1 MSNFISMDDLTQ
13 LRLCNGYYCFCF
25 YLFWVFFQY
34 YKHKKATTIACEENK
49 FCDHRLIGL
58 SLKLPRANCVPKLFI
73 AVRSLQL
80 RLTWT
85 KKKTHVRM
93 HIHMQT
99 FADRRREYERTRE
112 NTRENHSKQKKK
124 KSEANTNSINSGQ
137 KQRPTDENRKGR
149 RKWMRKNMQQTHN
162 SCTAFNLFESSKCL
176 ISCHQ
181 QTRKYHKAMCI
192 LCLEQMLFSLI
203 EKNKMRARERA
214 ENINGIW
221 QNRKTK
227 YDLWISVI

>member
-85 KKKTHVRM
+85 KKKRTYAC
-93 HIHMQT
+93 T
-99 FADRRREYERTRE
+99 FTCRLLQIGEE
-112 NTRENHSKQKKK
+112 NTSEREKIREKIIRNKKK
-124 KSEANTNSINSGQ
+124 KV
-137 KQRPTDENRKGR
+137 KPTPIASTADRSNDR
-149 RKWMRKNMQQTHN
+149 QT
-162 SCTAFNLFESSKCL
+162 K
-176 ISCHQ
+176 
-181 QTRKYHKAMCI
+181 
-192 LCLEQMLFSLI
+192 I
-203 EKNKMRARERA
+203 EKEEGSESGKICNKHT
-214 ENINGIW
+214 IHVQHLICLKV
-221 QNRKTK
+221 QN
-227 YDLWISVI
+227 V